1 MADLQSVGRINLSSH
16 FQENIGKI
24 PGFQYETAPISTAT
38 MDGIRGNWEPNT
50 LNQTFFSQAN
60 FQIIQNKI
68 RYEVYKQ
75 TGVVIDPQSTDDLFM
90 VMRAIYLTYG
100 RNLPNKI
107 VEQIEELNGYV
118 ADWCVPKIAAEV
130 GMYGQYLNDI
140 STLPVPL
147 SHPVNQSSAG
157 SKSLPF
163 KPPFGVDTTGVP
175 VEKPES
181 VYAAYMDSD
190 GE

>member
-1 MADLQSVGRINLSSH
+1 MADLQSVGRINISGNFH
-16 FQENIGKI
+16 EDIGKV
-24 PGFQYETAPISTAT
+24 PGFQYETAPISTAV
-38 MDGIRGNWEPNT
+38 MDGIRGNWEPNA

-68 RYEVYKQ
+68 RYEVYQ
-75 TGVVIDPQSTDDLFM
+75 ETGKVIDPQSTDDLFM
-90 VMRAIYLTYG
+90 IMRAIYLTYG
-100 RNLPNKI
+100 RNLPHKI
-107 VEQIEELNGYV
+107 SEQIQELNNYV
-118 ADWCVPKIAAEV
+118 SDWCVPKIAAEV

-181 VYAAYMDSD
+181 VYAAYMD
-190 GE
+190 